1 MYFLAAIGAICKG
14 TMEYGATARALI
26 AEIGLHLFKP
36 VYVHIGAV
44 LKLIDVVGRHPKN
57 PVTAPELHVVPF
69 VPLKYRDKEKVKIGV
84 LLNQFAPREAT
95 TLAYD
100 IGVFPYN
107 PLLVLYTEY
116 SDEEH
121 LLFPPEKASIHNYI
135 IHLSDHHVNIA

>member
-14 TMEYGATARALI
+14 TMEHSATVWALI
-26 AEIGLHLFKP
+26 AKIGLHLFKP
-36 VYVHIGAV
+36 VYINISAV
-44 LKLIDVVGRHPKN
+44 LQLIHIVGRHPKN
-57 PVTAPELHVVPF
+57 PAAAPEPHVVPF

-107 PLLVLYTEY
+107 PLFVLYAEY
-116 SDEEH
+116 SDEYH
-121 LLFPPEKASIHNYI
+121 TAPS
-135 IHLSDHHVNIA
+135 